1 MKRTD
6 YCGMLGE
13 KDLGRE
19 VTVSGWV
26 LSKRDMGGVIFVD
39 LRDREGTLQ
48 VVFDISLVSPD
59 EFHMAEGL
67 RNQSVLCVTGVIRI
81 RDEETYNPKIA
92 TGTIELAATHAE
104 LLSSADPLPFSPDNN
119 SHVREDLRL
128 RYRYLDLRRPRMI
141 ENLRMRAAVARA
153 AQTYLD
159 EHGFIEV
166 ETPILTKSTPEG
178 ARDYLVPSRVHP
190 GTFYAL
196 PQSPQIF
203 KQLLMVGGI
212 DRYYQI
218 ARCFRDEDL
227 RADRQP
233 EFTQVDMEMSFVDQ
247 EDILCMLEELFRHI
261 FKSVMGICFAE
272 PFPRLTWTEA
282 MDRYGS
288 DKPDLRFGL
297 PIIDITDKAK
307 GCGFGVFRSVAESGG
322 VVRAINVK
330 GGASFTRGEID
341 ELTSAAVG
349 FGAKGMAWIAVRDS
363 GELYS
368 ILTKFMTEEELAGI
382 LEATDAKPGDFIL
395 FCADKLPVV
404 RKTLGGLRLRIADML
419 DLRKK
424 DDYKFLFVTDF
435 PQFEFSEEE
444 NRYIATHHPF
454 TMPYPEDL
462 AYLFSDPSRVRA
474 QAYDVV
480 LNGTELGSGSI
491 RIHQSNVQQMMFKAL
506 GFTPEETKERFGF
519 MIDAFRYG
527 TPPHGGFAFGLDRLV
542 MLMAGADS
550 LREVIAFPK
559 IKDASCPLTSAPGTV
574 DPEQLEALELTQ
586 KTSFDS
592 HTQTDKRKRTTPSID
607 VDRVAKLAR
616 LSIREEERESIS
628 SELRTII
635 AFADKLGDIN
645 TEGVPVTAHVVPM
658 VNVFREDV
666 PQRPLERELVLC
678 NAPLRNDQYVVVPKT
693 VD

>member
-26 LSKRDMGGVIFVD
+26 LSKRDMGGIIFID

-48 VVFDISLVSPD
+48 VVFDSGIAPPED
-59 EFHMAEGL
+59 FHMAEGL
-67 RNQSVLCVTGVIRI
+67 RNQSVLSVTGKIRI
-81 RDEETYNPKIA
+81 RDEETYNPKIP
-92 TGTIELAATHAE
+92 TGTIELAAAHAE
-104 LLSSADPLPFSPDNN
+104 LLSSADPLPFSPDDNV
-119 SHVREDLRL
+119 HVREDLRL
-128 RYRYLDLRRPRMI
+128 RYRYIDLRRPRMV
-141 ENLRMRAAVARA
+141 ENLRMRQRVVRA
-153 AQTYLD
+153 AQTFLD
-159 EHGFIEV
+159 GRGFIEV

-247 EDILCMLEELFRHI
+247 EDILCLLEDLFKHI
-261 FKSVMGICFAE
+261 FKSVMGICLTK

-288 DKPDLRFGL
+288 DKPDLRFDL
-297 PIIDITDKAK
+297 PIVDVTGIAGK
-307 GCGFGVFRSVAESGG
+307 CGFGVFRSAAESGG

-341 ELTSAAVG
+341 ELTAAAVG
-349 FGAKGMAWIAVRDS
+349 LGAKGMAWIAVRES

-368 ILTKFMTEEELAGI
+368 ILTKFMTETELHGI
-382 LEATDAKPGDFIL
+382 LEATEAKPGDFIL
-395 FCADKLPVV
+395 FCADRLPAV
-404 RKTLGGLRLRIADML
+404 RKILGGLRLRISDML
-419 DLRKK
+419 NLRRK
-424 DDYKFLFVTDF
+424 DDYKILFVTDF
-435 PQFEFSEEE
+435 PQFEYSEEE
-444 NRYIATHHPF
+444 NRYVASHHPF

-462 AYLFSDPSRVRA
+462 EYLFSDPSRVRA

-480 LNGTELGSGSI
+480 LNGIELGSGSI
-491 RIHQSNVQQMMFKAL
+491 RIHQSDVQQMMFRAL
-506 GFTPEETKERFGF
+506 GFTPDEIRKRFGF

-542 MLMAGADS
+542 MLLTGAES

-574 DPEQLEALELTQ
+574 DTRQLEDLHLHQISYSPAGKQ
-586 KTSFDS
+586 QNIRKNPATSV
-592 HTQTDKRKRTTPSID
+592 D
-607 VDRVAKLAR
+607 VDKVAKLACLR
-616 LSIREEERESIS
+616 IRDEERESIAR
-628 SELRTII
+628 ELRAII
-635 AFADKLGDIN
+635 AFADKLGNVD
-645 TEGVPVTAHVVPM
+645 TDGVPITSHVVPM
-658 VNVFREDV
+658 VNVFREDA
-666 PQRPLERELVLC
+666 PRKPLDRELVLS
-678 NAPLRNDQYVVVPKT
+678 NAPLRNDRYVVVHKT